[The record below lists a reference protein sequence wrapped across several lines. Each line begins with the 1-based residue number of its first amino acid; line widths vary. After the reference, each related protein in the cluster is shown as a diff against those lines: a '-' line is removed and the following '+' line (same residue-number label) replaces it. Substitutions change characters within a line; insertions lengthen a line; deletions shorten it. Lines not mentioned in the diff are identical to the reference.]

1 MGLKELLGEW
11 LEFRITTVT
20 RRLQHRLDKVTRRL
34 HILDGLLIAYL
45 NLDEVIRI
53 IRREDEP
60 KPVLMKRFKL
70 SDEQTE
76 EILNTRLRHLA
87 KLEEMKIR
95 EEQKALAAERE
106 ELEALLEEQGEAAE
120 ARRRRDPRRCREV
133 RR

>member
-1 MGLKELLGEW
+1 
-11 LEFRITTVT
+11 
-20 RRLQHRLDKVTRRL
+20 VTRRL
-34 HILDGLLIAYL
+34 HILDGFAVAFL

-60 KPVLMKRFKL
+60 KPVLMKRFRL

-95 EEQKALAAERE
+95 EEQKTLAAERE
-106 ELEALLEEQGEAAE
+106 ELEALLKSKAKLKKLIATEI
-120 ARRRRDPRRCREV
+120 RRRCRQV
-133 RR
+133 RRRAAHQDHRARGGPGDR